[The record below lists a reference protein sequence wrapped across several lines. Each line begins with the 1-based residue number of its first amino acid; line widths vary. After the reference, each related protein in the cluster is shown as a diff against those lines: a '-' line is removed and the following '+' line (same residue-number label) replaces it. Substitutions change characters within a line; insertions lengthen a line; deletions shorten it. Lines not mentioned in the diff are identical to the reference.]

1 MDASSITRR
10 KNNGALYTSYIN
22 QVIPP
27 VSAANTTIFS
37 NPNTEPCVFQY
48 FTDSSGTKYTN
59 AIQYGVD
66 NFMTF
71 QLKYDVLNGG
81 KSCGNHVISTFN
93 TQEEASRVSP
103 YVCPESKLK
112 FTTGPTVICPNIE
125 FSQGT
130 NFTNECNNNECD
142 C

>member
-1 MDASSITRR
+1 MDASSIIKR

-37 NPNTEPCVFQY
+37 NPNT
-48 FTDSSGTKYTN
+48 DSLNLEYYKDASGTKYIN
-59 AIQYGVD
+59 SVKYGVD

-71 QLKYDVLNGG
+71 QLRYDVMNGG
-81 KSCGNHVISTFN
+81 KVCGNHVISTFN
-93 TQEEASRVSP
+93 TQIEASQIAP

-125 FSQGT
+125 FYQGT
-130 NFTNECNNNECD
+130 NFTNECPDE
-142 C
+142 